1 MSRRLLAILVL
12 ASLLPAGVVA
22 PGPMA
27 EGELPSAPPEEGGG
41 WLKTAL
47 AIAGAVLFLLL
58 LIWNPGFALWLLFT
72 ILSGG
77 RGGGYSGG
85 GGGFRGSGGGRSGG
99 GGASGSW

>member
-1 MSRRLLAILVL
+1 MSRRLLAFLVL
-12 ASLLPAGVVA
+12 ASLLPAGVA
-22 PGPMA
+22 ASGTTA
-27 EGELPSAPPEEGGG
+27 EGELPSAPPEAGEG
-41 WLKTAL
+41 WFRTAL

-58 LIWNPGFALWLLFT
+58 LIWNPGLALWLLFT

-77 RGGGYSGG
+77 KGGGYSGG